1 MFYVTIFALPETTTI
16 TFDVVIMG
24 FIFGTLAVGFTNG
37 GLGAYPLA
45 IALIFS
51 LFGISDDIGI
61 AFGWLVWTSQT
72 LLTIFLG
79 LLSYLLLPILNKK

>member
-1 MFYVTIFALPETTTI
+1 MFYVAIFALPETSNI
-16 TFDVVIMG
+16 GFNVIIMG

-45 IALIFS
+45 IALIFL

-61 AFGWLVWTSQT
+61 AFGWW
-72 LLTIFLG
+72 FG
-79 LLSYLLLPILNKK
+79 LHKPC